1 MQLSNRLLAVA
12 GMVTEGNTVA
22 DVGCDHG
29 YIPIY
34 LIQQKKIPCAIAMD
48 IRRGPLSRAEAHIEE
63 NGLREYIQ
71 TRLSDGVQALKPGEA
86 DTLIIAGMGGGLVRK
101 ILRDGEEV
109 LRSVSEFILQP
120 QSEIRQVRFFLQ
132 KNGYFITDET
142 MVLEDGKYYPMM
154 RAVHGEM
161 EYTEEIYLR
170 YGRELLQ
177 SGHPVLR
184 QFLEKERDTCLQIL
198 DTLSLSGTSQARE
211 REKEIQ
217 QEMQYIKAA
226 LQHYEM

>member
-1 MQLSNRLLAVA
+1 M
-12 GMVTEGNTVA
+12 
-22 DVGCDHG
+22 
-29 YIPIY
+29 
-34 LIQQKKIPCAIAMD
+34 
-48 IRRGPLSRAEAHIEE
+48 
-63 NGLREYIQ
+63 
-71 TRLSDGVQALKPGEA
+71 
-86 DTLIIAGMGGGLVRK
+86 
-101 ILRDGEEV
+101 
-109 LRSVSEFILQP
+109 
-120 QSEIRQVRFFLQ
+120 
-132 KNGYFITDET
+132 
-142 MVLEDGKYYPMM
+142 LEDGKYYPMM

>member
-86 DTLIIAGMGGGLVRK
+86 DTLIIAGMG
-101 ILRDGEEV
+101 EV
-109 LRSVSEFILQP
+109 WYR
-120 QSEIRQVRFFLQ
+120 RF
-132 KNGYFITDET
+132 
-142 MVLEDGKYYPMM
+142 
-154 RAVHGEM
+154 
-161 EYTEEIYLR
+161 
-170 YGRELLQ
+170 
-177 SGHPVLR
+177 
-184 QFLEKERDTCLQIL
+184 
-198 DTLSLSGTSQARE
+198 SGTAKKSSAVYRNSFFSPSQRSARYDSFC
-211 REKEIQ
+211 RKTDTS
-217 QEMQYIKAA
+217 
-226 LQHYEM
+226 